1 MKNELMALC
10 AFSGLALSGS
20 GGKDDV
26 ISSRGSFMESD
37 HTVGTVIDTQIVKNN
52 YQTRAFYLINTDTN
66 TQDAEYVGY
75 VFSGILSSSQVVGQ
89 AYNAKKL
96 GMQKTLYEWQ
106 KCLSDFERIRK

>member
-10 AFSGLALSGS
+10 AFSGLILSGC
-20 GGKDDV
+20 KDD
-26 ISSRGSFMESD
+26 IIPSHASFVEGD
-37 HTVGTVIDTQIVKNN
+37 NTLGTVIDMQVVENK
-52 YQTRAFYLINTDTN
+52 YQTKAFYLISTDAN
-66 TQDAEYVGY
+66 KQDAEYVGY
-75 VFSGILSSSQVVGQ
+75 VSGMSSSSQLVGQ